1 MQKYEKELKFKN
13 RVLKE
18 KEKAVYN
25 KGMLKK
31 LTSNDI
37 STNDL
42 KSERTLTNQRMSKKG
57 LETVNSSEELINA
70 DVYSAML
77 QNDVQNT
84 DF

>member
-1 MQKYEKELKFKN
+1 
-13 RVLKE
+13 
-18 KEKAVYN
+18 
-25 KGMLKK
+25 MLKK
-31 LTSNDI
+31 LNSNDI

-42 KSERTLTNQRMSKKG
+42 KSECTLTNQRMSKKG

-77 QNDVQNT
+77 QHDVQNT